1 MGIILTFDIC
11 KVDDESLQRDAK
23 FLNYFMT
30 VTKTFT
36 FTTWTATS
44 TLGSIY
50 CTPAGWDMGACSGYT
65 GK

>member
-1 MGIILTFDIC
+1 M
-11 KVDDESLQRDAK
+11 DDESLQRDAK